1 MVRNNCVRGVFK
13 ICTNLMK
20 IFPLSLL
27 LMTVG
32 LVAAEVAPAPV
43 MTSTYYGY
51 RPGALEKTKA
61 LIAQGDKEAV
71 AVLKTLTKEADKF
84 LDDKPLTVTDK
95 KVASPTG
102 DIRDYVS
109 LAPYFWPNPKTSNGL
124 PYIRKDG
131 EVNPESKNPD
141 FADDTRV
148 LALAR
153 RMKTLGLA
161 YYFTGDEKY
170 GAKAVEQI
178 RVWFVDEK
186 TKMNPHMKFSQGVR
200 GESTGRFTG
209 MMDGRH
215 ISMAADATALF
226 VNSKAWK
233 AGEREAA
240 EVWFKTFFEWML
252 KGELGKAE
260 GESKNNHG
268 SHYDAQIVR
277 WALHVGQTDVAKEF
291 LERAK
296 EKRIALQIEPDGKQP
311 LELARTNSLSYS
323 QFNLKALTSLAI
335 MGEYVGVDLWNYK
348 TKDGRCIAIALD
360 YLLPYLDVPRKPWPF
375 KQIVPKKAEVPEIL
389 PEMRM
394 ASILFK
400 KPEYV
405 SVAAKYDDLSTIY
418 KVEYLIGGF

>member
-1 MVRNNCVRGVFK
+1 
-13 ICTNLMK
+13 
-20 IFPLSLL
+20 
-27 LMTVG
+27 
-32 LVAAEVAPAPV
+32 
-43 MTSTYYGY
+43 
-51 RPGALEKTKA
+51 
-61 LIAQGDKEAV
+61 
-71 AVLKTLTKEADKF
+71 
-84 LDDKPLTVTDK
+84 
-95 KVASPTG
+95 
-102 DIRDYVS
+102 
-109 LAPYFWPNPKTSNGL
+109 
-124 PYIRKDG
+124 
-131 EVNPESKNPD
+131 
-141 FADDTRV
+141 
-148 LALAR
+148 
-153 RMKTLGLA
+153 
-161 YYFTGDEKY
+161 
-170 GAKAVEQI
+170 
-178 RVWFVDEK
+178 
-186 TKMNPHMKFSQGVR
+186 
-200 GESTGRFTG
+200 

-215 ISMAADATALF
+215 ISMAADATALI

-233 AGEREAA
+233 SGEREAA
-240 EVWFKTFFEWML
+240 EVWFRTFFEWML

-268 SHYDAQIVR
+268 THYDAQIVR

-360 YLLPYLDVPRKPWPF
+360 YLLPYLDVPRKPWPY

-389 PEMRM
+389 AEMRM

-405 SVAAKYDDLSTIY
+405 SVAAKYDDLPTIY

>member
-1 MVRNNCVRGVFK
+1 
-13 ICTNLMK
+13 MK
-20 IFPLSLL
+20 IYPLSLL
-27 LMTVG
+27 LVIVG
-32 LVAAEVAPAPV
+32 LVATEVAAAPV

-61 LIAQGDKEAV
+61 LIAQGDKA
-71 AVLKTLTKEADKF
+71 ALSVLKSLTKEADKF

-109 LAPYFWPNPKTSNGL
+109 LAPYFWPNPKTQDGL
-124 PYIRKDG
+124 PYVRKDG

-170 GAKAVEQI
+170 GSKAVEQI

-215 ISMAADATALF
+215 IAMAADATALI
-226 VNSKAWK
+226 VNSTAWK

-240 EVWFKTFFEWML
+240 EVWFKDFFEWML
-252 KGELGKAE
+252 NGELGKAE

-268 SHYDAQIVR
+268 THYDVQIVR
-277 WALHVGQTDVAKEF
+277 WALHVGRTDVAKQF

-296 EKRIALQIEPDGKQP
+296 EKRIALQVQPDGKQP
-311 LELARTNSLSYS
+311 LELSRTNSLSYS

-348 TKDGRCIAIALD
+348 TTDGRCIAVALD
-360 YLLPYLDVPRKPWPF
+360 YLLPYLDVPRKPWPY

-389 PEMRM
+389 PELRI
-394 ASILFK
+394 ASTLFK
-400 KPEYV
+400 KPDYLA
-405 SVAAKYDDLSTIY
+405 VAAKYADLPTLS
-418 KVEYLIGGF
+418 KVDYLVGGF

>member
-1 MVRNNCVRGVFK
+1 
-13 ICTNLMK
+13 MK
-20 IFPLSLL
+20 IYPLSLL
-27 LMTVG
+27 LVIVG
-32 LVAAEVAPAPV
+32 LVATEVAAAPV

-61 LIAQGDKEAV
+61 LIAQGDKA
-71 AVLKTLTKEADKF
+71 ALSVLKSLTKEADKF

-109 LAPYFWPNPKTSNGL
+109 LAPYFWPNPKTQDGL
-124 PYIRKDG
+124 PYVRKDG

-170 GAKAVEQI
+170 GSKAVEQI

-215 ISMAADATALF
+215 IAMAADATALI
-226 VNSKAWK
+226 VNSTAWK

-240 EVWFKTFFEWML
+240 EVWFKDFFEWML
-252 KGELGKAE
+252 NGELGKAE

-268 SHYDAQIVR
+268 THYDVQIVR
-277 WALHVGQTDVAKEF
+277 WALHVGRTDVAKQF

-296 EKRIALQIEPDGKQP
+296 EKRIALQVQPDGKQP
-311 LELARTNSLSYS
+311 LELSRTNSLSYS

-348 TKDGRCIAIALD
+348 TTDGRCIAVALD
-360 YLLPYLDVPRKPWPF
+360 YLLPYLDVPRKPWPY

-389 PEMRM
+389 PELRI
-394 ASILFK
+394 ASTLFK
-400 KPEYV
+400 KPDYLA
-405 SVAAKYDDLSTIY
+405 VASKYADLPTLS
-418 KVEYLIGGF
+418 KVDYLVGGF

>member
-1 MVRNNCVRGVFK
+1 
-13 ICTNLMK
+13 MK
-20 IFPLSLL
+20 FFALL
-27 LMTVG
+27 WMSVG
-32 LVAAEVAPAPV
+32 LVAAEVAAPAASPV
-43 MTSTYYGY
+43 AMTSTYYGY

-61 LIAQGDKEAV
+61 LIAQGDKAAL
-71 AVLKTLTKEADKF
+71 AVLKSLTKEADKC

-95 KVASPTG
+95 KVASPSG

-109 LAPYFWPNPKTSNGL
+109 LAPYFWPNPKTSDGL

-240 EVWFKTFFEWML
+240 EVWFRTFFEWML

-268 SHYDAQIVR
+268 THYDAQIVR
-277 WALHVGQTDVAKEF
+277 WALHVGQTDVAREF

-296 EKRIALQIEPDGKQP
+296 EKRIALQVEPDGKQP

-348 TKDGRCIAIALD
+348 TKDGRSIAVALD
-360 YLLPYLDVPRKPWPF
+360 YLLPYLDVPRKPWPY

-389 PEMRM
+389 PELRM
-394 ASILFK
+394 ASIIFK
-400 KPEYV
+400 KPDYV
-405 SVAAKYDDLSTIY
+405 TLAAKYDDLPTIT
-418 KVEYLIGGF
+418 KVEYLVGGAN